1 MSYSAAKHEVLSD
14 RIKNS
19 MVSFYDVVNREMET
33 IDDVYINET
42 DSGGDV
48 DFTDT
53 ENATK
58 QEHVDAIVAMRAFQT
73 TLAEKL
79 SNITHWL

>member
-19 MVSFYDVVNREMET
+19 MVALHDVVNREMET

-42 DSGGDV
+42 ASGADV
-48 DFTDT
+48 
-53 ENATK
+53 
-58 QEHVDAIVAMRAFQT
+58 
-73 TLAEKL
+73 
-79 SNITHWL
+79 